1 MMAQVLWDNPLT
13 ICGIPAPPTPRIGS
27 LTSGSYKWRVHSE
40 PAPYATG
47 RGARIVRHEVV
58 RHEGARWGH
67 TETESERAQVPAPPV
82 IPLPQVRPLPSEIA
96 LDGVP
101 RVLTRRYS
109 QQRLDQR
116 APPPRHPPATPRPA
130 GGATPLTLWGA
141 VGVSP
146 AHRL

>member
-1 MMAQVLWDNPLT
+1 MGAHRDGKREST
-13 ICGIPAPPTPRIGS
+13 
-27 LTSGSYKWRVHSE
+27 
-40 PAPYATG
+40 
-47 RGARIVRHEVV
+47 GARATSAAV
-58 RHEGARWGH
+58 A
-67 TETESERAQVPAPPV
+67 V